1 MSQLCL
7 PGIAA
12 ACRLEEGH
20 VEQRKKLN
28 EKSRR
33 AYVEGMKRYQEQGV
47 RVLIDGKD
55 ADDELWEKIF
65 EVRKDGGFYMGDYIL
80 EDVSI
85 PMKDVQKLPEALLR
99 QRTLSQPDV
108 VRDAQTEYGAGAGD
122 EADTGSD
129 PDADPGRKK
138 KLKEIR
144 FDIVYHR

>member
-1 MSQLCL
+1 MCHGFAFLKML
-7 PGIAA
+7 PARG
-12 ACRLEEGH
+12 LEEGR

-80 EDVSI
+80 EDVPVPASA
-85 PMKDVQKLPEALLR
+85 VENLPGPIFR
-99 QRTLSQPDV
+99 QGPSSQPNRVKDEQV
-108 VRDAQTEYGAGAGD
+108 EYGAD
-122 EADTGSD
+122 SKTNSGSD
-129 PDADPGRKK
+129 SNAN
-138 KLKEIR
+138 
-144 FDIVYHR
+144 

>member
-1 MSQLCL
+1 M
-7 PGIAA
+7 
-12 ACRLEEGH
+12 
-20 VEQRKKLN
+20 EQRKKLN

-85 PMKDVQKLPEALLR
+85 PMKDVKRLPETLLR

-108 VRDAQTEYGAGAGD
+108 VRDAQTEYGAGAGG
-122 EADTGSD
+122 EADAGLDSE
-129 PDADPGRKK
+129 ADPGRKK